1 MNRSNRRFTRGRKLQ
16 VISAIAAT
24 TLFFQ
29 GFASAQTPYSSASG
43 EKLLFESSAASRLV
57 EKVRAKSPGIMMAV
71 FVKPGDVV
79 RKGQLL
85 GHTELDNTKL
95 QLDLAKHA
103 LLSKSNVESAK
114 NQADAWTVN
123 REETEEAV
131 RRRKMESTRL
141 EWASSMEKMYQA
153 SYEVQLDAETTQ
165 QIQYDYWKDQYDKR
179 FFRSPVDGVVS
190 EVLVDVGK
198 PVNYGSHLFTI
209 ANDGTYSLPV
219 QVPASVADAVSSEKS
234 VPVRSAD
241 GKSVCD
247 ARVDT
252 VTDDPRENGM
262 KIVRLLV
269 KAADLPPAVRPKLGG
284 MKFDVLMP
292 HADVASVQ

>member
-1 MNRSNRRFTRGRKLQ
+1 MRLFHCGRNLQ
-16 VISAIAAT
+16 VVSAIAAIH
-24 TLFFQ
+24 LLAPAP
-29 GFASAQTPYSSASG
+29 ASAQSSASG
-43 EKLLFESSAASRLV
+43 EKLMFESSPAARLV
-57 EKVRAKSPGIMMAV
+57 EKVRAGSPGTMMAV

-103 LLSKSNVESAK
+103 LLSKSNVEAAR

-131 RRRKMESTRL
+131 RRRKMENSRL

-153 SYEVQLDAETTQ
+153 NYEVQLDAESTQ
-165 QIQYDYWKDQYDKR
+165 QIQYDYWKDQYEKR
-179 FFRSPVDGVVS
+179 FFRSPVEGVVS
-190 EVLVDVGK
+190 EVLVDIGK
-198 PVNYGSHLFTI
+198 PVSYGTHVFTI
-209 ANDGTYSLPV
+209 ANEGTYSLPV
-219 QVPASVADAVSSEKS
+219 RVPASVADAVASEKS
-234 VPVRSAD
+234 VPVRSSL

-247 ARVDT
+247 ARVDS
-252 VTDDPRENGM
+252 VADDPRENGM

-269 KAADLPPAVRPKLGG
+269 KAADLPISIRSKLGG
-284 MKFDVLMP
+284 MKFDVLLP